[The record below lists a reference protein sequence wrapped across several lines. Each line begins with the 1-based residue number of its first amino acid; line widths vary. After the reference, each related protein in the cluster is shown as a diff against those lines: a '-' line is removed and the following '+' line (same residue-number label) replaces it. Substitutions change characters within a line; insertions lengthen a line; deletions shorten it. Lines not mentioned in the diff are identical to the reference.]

1 MLSPASFRNPIEHRR
16 RTFRWRTVQKL
27 DKVPD
32 AYYFRGCA
40 RQVRA
45 DVYFANPAL
54 RYAAGAAAADNIRGK
69 TREVLIRKRGSHGFR
84 RNE

>member
-1 MLSPASFRNPIEHRR
+1 MLSPASIRNPIEHCR

-32 AYYFRGCA
+32 AYYVRGCA

-45 DVYFANPAL
+45 DVYFTKQAQ
-54 RYAAGAAAADNIRGK
+54 RYAVGAMAADSIRGK
-69 TREVLIRKRGSHGFR
+69 TREVLMRKRGSHGFR